1 MKTMRHRFEFKSRD
15 VDALERVKWCRANLG
30 TRGERWDF
38 MGGLATV
45 IITIQSD
52 EDADAYNKA
61 WRFWNVLKGNHKVET
76 HRVS

>member
-1 MKTMRHRFEFKSRD
+1 MRHRFEFKSRD
-15 VDALERVKWCRANLG
+15 VDALERVKWCRTNLG
-30 TRGERWDF
+30 ARGERWDF

-52 EDADAYNKA
+52 EDAESYNKA
-61 WRFWNVLKGNHKVET
+61 WRFWNVLKGNNKVET

>member
-1 MKTMRHRFEFKSRD
+1 MRHRFEFRSRD
-15 VDALERVKWCRANLG
+15 IDALERVKWCRANLG
-30 TRGERWDF
+30 PRGERWDF
-38 MGGLATV
+38 VGGLATV
-45 IITIQSD
+45 IITIESD

>member
-1 MKTMRHRFEFKSRD
+1 MRHRFEFRSRD
-15 VDALERVKWCRANLG
+15 LDALERVKWCRANLG

-38 MGGLATV
+38 VGGLATV

-52 EDADAYNKA
+52 EDAEAYNKA